1 MFFDIAYLIFYMF
14 YGAYRMTRLSIVFPL
29 IACQFALAGCDS
41 AASKD
46 IKISVDR
53 AMLVERPSPL
63 ITGVGTHFGIGGNHN
78 YVGYKSLEAINELG
92 VDSYRDD
99 IPWGAFDPDGDGR
112 GNGQPARLFAFMQM
126 APQQPLLIAG
136 YSNRRILNG
145 DPPLT
150 DDARRHFDNFI
161 REVMNATAQFKPIY
175 EIWNEWNMN
184 AVRREKRVQGAG
196 TPDDPRAAIHYAN
209 LAKSAL
215 PIAREA
221 APSATILY
229 GSVGEDMTWDWTK
242 AMVREVAAG
251 PEVTLSLHLYN
262 QCERDLRKR
271 TATEMVDRL
280 EKLQS
285 EISPNAPR
293 PIYITEFGWPTAK
306 HHCGIEPQLAAAN
319 MAQFLFWSAATPW
332 LKGAW
337 VYQLKNSGKKE
348 DDLEDNFGLYDYD
361 YKPKPEACAVREA
374 VKLIKSSKRYALQ
387 RPHPDLFTLQLETPA
402 GMRLVA
408 WTTANTGTAELIADA
423 ANRPTAKLL
432 CNGPLA
438 FTGDT
443 IQIGPEPVILDF
455 PQRGPTELKFNVSG

>member
-1 MFFDIAYLIFYMF
+1 MK
-14 YGAYRMTRLSIVFPL
+14 RLNSFL
-29 IACQFALAGCDS
+29 SLLLCQFVLAACDS

-46 IKISVDR
+46 ITVPVDTK
-53 AMLVERPSPL
+53 MLVERPSPL

-78 YVGYKSLEAINELG
+78 YVPHRGVVLINELG

-99 IPWGAFDPDGDGR
+99 VPWIDFDPDGDGR
-112 GNGQPARLFAFMQM
+112 WNGQPARLFAFMKM
-126 APQQPLLIAG
+126 ASQKPLLVAG
-136 YSNRRILNG
+136 YPNQNIEGAN
-145 DPPLT
+145 PPIN
-150 DDARRHFDNFI
+150 AEGRRHFETFI
-161 REVMNATAQFKPIY
+161 GEVVKATAKFDPIY

-184 AVRREKRVQGAG
+184 AVRLEKRVRGAG
-196 TPDDPRAAIHYAN
+196 TPDDPRAATYYAQ

-215 PIAREA
+215 PVARAA
-221 APSATILY
+221 APSATVLY
-229 GSVGEDMTWDWTK
+229 GAVGDDIGWAWAK
-242 AMVREVAAG
+242 AMVQEVSAG
-251 PEVTLSLHLYN
+251 PDVSLSVHLYN
-262 QCERDLRKR
+262 QCEAELRKR

-280 EKLQS
+280 EKLQA
-285 EISPNAPR
+285 EISPGAPPR
-293 PIYITEFGWPTAK
+293 PVYVTEFGWPTAK
-306 HHCGIEPQLAAAN
+306 HHCGIEPQIAAAN
-319 MAQFLFWSAATPW
+319 MAQFFLWSAGTPW

-387 RPHPDLFTLQLETPA
+387 RPHPDLFTLQLETPV

-408 WTTANTGTAELIADA
+408 WTTANTGTAQLIADA
-423 ANRPTAKLL
+423 TSRPTAKLL

-438 FTGDT
+438 FTGDA

-455 PQRGPTELKFNVSG
+455 PQSGPTELKFNVSG